1 MSTSNLVFVTQPKFS
16 IRQVVGASFFLL
28 AGLLSVVSLVILLT
42 LGTRFFDLGF
52 ANVIYSF
59 LMPMVGIGL
68 GVIGFRVQK
77 QVRIAL
83 YSIIP
88 LVLFVLLPVILPAL
102 AITMKIQ
109 LPSLAVATPVVGSLG
124 FLIWFSFLFGC
135 ILMLLGAHENSWRHL
150 VAWICVLFAI
160 FPLYLVILS
169 AFSTSPGLQST
180 SLIPRSFVWDNFA
193 ILFTDPTVPYMRW
206 MLNSAIIAGSV
217 SLASVAIG
225 AASAFGFSRLRFKG
239 KRTGLQA
246 LLLIQMFPSVLALSA
261 IYVIMERVHVFA
273 PEWGLGTAGGLVLVY
288 LGGSMG
294 VNIWLMKGFVD
305 SIPLELDEAAKV
317 DGASAMQTYWQIFL
331 PLARPIL
338 AIVTLLSFI
347 GLFNEYVMA
356 RLFLPDVNS
365 RTVAVGLQFF
375 IGGQY
380 SAYWG
385 PFAAGSLLA
394 SVPIIIVFMS
404 LQRYIIG
411 GLTAGS
417 VKG

>member
-1 MSTSNLVFVTQPKFS
+1 MISLFS
-16 IRQVVGASFFLL
+16 WIKGNA
-28 AGLLSVVSLVILLT
+28 
-42 LGTRFFDLGF
+42 
-52 ANVIYSF
+52 
-59 LMPMVGIGL
+59 
-68 GVIGFRVQK
+68 
-77 QVRIAL
+77 
-83 YSIIP
+83 
-88 LVLFVLLPVILPAL
+88 
-102 AITMKIQ
+102 
-109 LPSLAVATPVVGSLG
+109 
-124 FLIWFSFLFGC
+124 
-135 ILMLLGAHENSWRHL
+135 WRHA
-150 VAWICVLFAI
+150 VAWICVIFAV
-160 FPLYLVILS
+160 FPLYLVVLS
-169 AFSTSPGLQST
+169 AFNSSPSLQST
-180 SLIPRSFVWDNFA
+180 SFIPRTFVWDNFA
-193 ILFTDPTVPYMRW
+193 VLFTDPTVPYLKW
-206 MLNSAIIAGSV
+206 MMNSAIIAGSV
-217 SLASVAIG
+217 SLVSVAIG

-331 PLARPIL
+331 PLATPIL
-338 AIVTLLSFI
+338 AVVTLLSFI

-356 RLFLPDVNS
+356 RLFLPDVES

-394 SVPIIIVFMS
+394 SIPIIIVFMS

>member
-1 MSTSNLVFVTQPKFS
+1 MISLFS
-16 IRQVVGASFFLL
+16 WIKGNA
-28 AGLLSVVSLVILLT
+28 
-42 LGTRFFDLGF
+42 
-52 ANVIYSF
+52 
-59 LMPMVGIGL
+59 
-68 GVIGFRVQK
+68 
-77 QVRIAL
+77 
-83 YSIIP
+83 
-88 LVLFVLLPVILPAL
+88 
-102 AITMKIQ
+102 
-109 LPSLAVATPVVGSLG
+109 
-124 FLIWFSFLFGC
+124 
-135 ILMLLGAHENSWRHL
+135 WRHA
-150 VAWICVLFAI
+150 VAWICVIFAV
-160 FPLYLVILS
+160 FPLYLVVLS
-169 AFSTSPGLQST
+169 AFNSSPSLQST
-180 SLIPRSFVWDNFA
+180 SFIPRTFVWDNFA
-193 ILFTDPTVPYMRW
+193 VLFTDPTVPYLKW
-206 MLNSAIIAGSV
+206 MMNSAIIAGSV

-331 PLARPIL
+331 PLATPIL
-338 AIVTLLSFI
+338 AVVTLLSFI

-356 RLFLPDVNS
+356 RLFLPDVES

-394 SVPIIIVFMS
+394 SIPIIIVFMS